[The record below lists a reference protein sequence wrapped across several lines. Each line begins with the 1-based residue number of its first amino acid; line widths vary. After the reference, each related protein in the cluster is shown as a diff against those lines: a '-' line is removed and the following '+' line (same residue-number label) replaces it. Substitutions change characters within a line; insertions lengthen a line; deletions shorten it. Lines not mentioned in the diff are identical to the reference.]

1 MRKRQAGQ
9 AFILVLILLAIG
21 ALLIVPM
28 LRLTSTV
35 LKGSQIVTQQV
46 KTLYAAEAAQEYVMW
61 KLIYDDD
68 FLKKFTEDGDS
79 ENLTFDCCGI
89 LVDILVVMQAV
100 ESVGGVC
107 LTGDDVIRPTKTVSP
122 DAVPVDT
129 YQTYNYTINLE
140 QISDDTSQGL
150 DAIYDILPSGFGPQT
165 SVYVTG
171 SSYLSVDGGPWESIP
186 DPEVVYDEA
195 HIRLKWPADYNWETG
210 TGAFSSDP
218 LDVDH
223 YFHGI
228 RDFTPTQVKELK
240 FEVTDKLKAG
250 AYCNWVVLKPWN
262 TLSGATAPIIV
273 GGSTA
278 KCKIGMLELDKKADP
293 EIILPGVETPVEY
306 TISITNKDVSTRQI
320 EEIVDYLPPEFYY
333 FGPLEGGY
341 APSGITT
348 FDPQR
353 SLEYICEAD
362 RQVLRWT
369 TSEFPGG
376 TTVPIKSGETLT
388 LTFWAQTTTEVSG
401 TYYDEVFVFTDSDV
415 DLRQVFENIGVSAEE
430 FGSTYSWNTGMVI
443 IPTYDSETD
452 ADGTIIQANMSL
464 LIGGVTI
471 NSWEVE

>member
-1 MRKRQAGQ
+1 
-9 AFILVLILLAIG
+9 
-21 ALLIVPM
+21 
-28 LRLTSTV
+28 
-35 LKGSQIVTQQV
+35 VTW
-46 KTLYAAEAAQEYVMW
+46 L
-61 KLIYDDD
+61 
-68 FLKKFTEDGDS
+68 
-79 ENLTFDCCGI
+79 
-89 LVDILVVMQAV
+89 
-100 ESVGGVC
+100 
-107 LTGDDVIRPTKTVSP
+107 DV
-122 DAVPVDT
+122 
-129 YQTYNYTINLE
+129 
-140 QISDDTSQGL
+140 
-150 DAIYDILPSGFGPQT
+150 
-165 SVYVTG
+165 
-171 SSYLSVDGGPWESIP
+171 P
-186 DPEVVYDEA
+186 DPHVVYDEG
-195 HIRLKWPADYNWETG
+195 HLVLKWPADYDWETG
-210 TGAFSSDP
+210 MGAFSSDP

-250 AYCNWVVLKPWN
+250 VYCNWVVLKPWN
-262 TLSGATAPIIV
+262 TLSGATAPITV

-278 KCKIGMLELDKKADP
+278 KCKIGMLELDKAAEP
-293 EIILPGVETPVEY
+293 ELILPGVETPVEY

-341 APSGITT
+341 APSGNITDT
-348 FDPQR
+348 DGTTSDVAIDEPQK

-401 TYYDEVFVFTDSDV
+401 TYYDEVFVFTDSDA

-430 FGSTYSWNTGMVI
+430 FGSTYSWNTGTVI

-464 LIGGVTI
+464 LIGSTTI